1 MANEIHSVGRL
12 LLTAAREF
20 SARVC
25 DKLREN
31 SHPDLKSG
39 HALLVANWDSS
50 GTRISTLAER
60 AEITKQAMGVL
71 VKEMES
77 LGYLERTKDSLDA
90 RAVLVVPTEKGQ
102 QLLAD
107 VSRLMAEIEAE
118 QVEKIGREAL
128 EQLQRTL
135 QRMLAE

>member
-12 LLTAAREF
+12 LLGAAREF

-25 DKLREN
+25 HKLREN
-31 SHPDLKSG
+31 DHPELKSG
-39 HALLVANWDSS
+39 HALLVANWDAT

-71 VKEMES
+71 VREMEA
-77 LGYLERTKDSLDA
+77 LGYIERAADPLDG
-90 RAVLVVPTEKGQ
+90 RATLAMPTAKGH

-107 VSRLMAEIEAE
+107 VGRFMAEIEAE

-128 EQLQRTL
+128 EQLQTTL
-135 QRMLAE
+135 QKMLE